1 MTRQRTQPKPS
12 KPSHAQDRE
21 RVHEEERE
29 QVIGP
34 FWQAVRLSYPEHV
47 REVVDQLSATAV
59 SLTLADLKILGIAT
73 ERLVADRADY
83 AWREEQLRAS
93 AQLTSVQLQYQ
104 KHLRHICALEGP
116 GRDLSDQPVVLPE
129 GMSYEELVARAER
142 VDAEGDEIMS

>member
-1 MTRQRTQPKPS
+1 MTRKRTQPKPPEYS
-12 KPSHAQDRE
+12 AGNDRE
-21 RVHEEERE
+21 RIHAESRE

-34 FWQAVRLSYPEHV
+34 FWQAVRHVYPEAV
-47 REVVDQLSATAV
+47 REVVDQLAATTV
-59 SLTLADLKILGIAT
+59 SLTLSDLKILGIAT
-73 ERLVADRADY
+73 ERLVAGRADE
-83 AWREEQLRAS
+83 AWMLEQLRAS

-116 GRDLSDQPVVLPE
+116 GRDLSEQPVVLPE